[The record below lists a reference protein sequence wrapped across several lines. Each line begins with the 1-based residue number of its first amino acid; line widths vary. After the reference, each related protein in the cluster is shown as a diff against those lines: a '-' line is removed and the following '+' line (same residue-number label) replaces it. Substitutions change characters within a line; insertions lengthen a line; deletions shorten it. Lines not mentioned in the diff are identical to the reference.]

1 MRRIALI
8 LTLLVGVATAFVA
21 TAPADDSHTY
31 SIEMYN
37 AFGIVTGSDVRVAGV
52 NAGTVKSLDVNAK
65 KRAVV
70 TVELSGPLSVL
81 GTDTK
86 CSSEPQSLIAEYFI
100 DCDPHGPPIEHSDD
114 PDKPDIPASHVTQ
127 TVQNDLVQN
136 TLREPYKVRLQ
147 LLINEF
153 GTALAGNPQN
163 LNEAIRLGS
172 PALTQLHKVTHVLG
186 DQNTII
192 RDLNV
197 NSDHIIGRLNERSQD
212 VVSFIKNARDT
223 AAASAE
229 RGDDLSADFGKLDD
243 FLAELKPTLTK
254 LDELARTEHGC
265 KATGVLASVGNQR
278 CTLTNLKAAAPGL
291 NKLILDLPAFN
302 SATETSLKSLG
313 DASKVGKRALQQG
326 KDELHLLAESG
337 KKAPAT
343 SEILADFLRDI
354 DDPGRSVEQDARA
367 AKTCNDKTLP
377 CYSTGRTGPTG
388 YTGLEGLLN
397 YAYYQAGSLN
407 QYDSIGHL
415 LHFSLYYIFSGPCG
429 NFTTGRDSSTGA
441 VSMPNRAG
449 GMTSTPTL
457 TGPDSTQ
464 IADCVGWLGP
474 NQPGVNNNNF
484 NFPSYDSSV
493 CPNGTSPSQALALC
507 DPNGKAK
514 SASAPKKKP
523 KSSSNGGSGSG
534 SAAPGGA
541 GSGSGSGLPLPD
553 LPGGGGSGGG
563 GGNSIQDT
571 LDRILGGNGDG
582 GGGGLGD
589 LPRRLRERLQN
600 GGGGG
605 SGGGSGNA
613 AQDLLD
619 FLLGP

>member
-8 LTLLVGVATAFVA
+8 LTLLAGVAAAFVA

-37 AFGIVTGSDVRVAGV
+37 AFGIVSGSDVRVAGV
-52 NAGTVKSLDVNAK
+52 NAGTVKSLDVNDQ

-70 TVELSGPLSVL
+70 TVELTGPLSVL

-100 DCDPHGPPIEHSDD
+100 DCDPHGPPIQHSDD
-114 PDKPDIPASHVTQ
+114 PNKPDIPADHVEQ

-136 TLREPYKVRLQ
+136 TLREPYKRRLQ

-163 LNEAIRLGS
+163 LNEAIRLGA
-172 PALTQLHKVTHVLG
+172 PALVKLKKVTHVLG

-192 RDLNV
+192 RNLNV
-197 NSDHIIGRLNERSQD
+197 DSDHIIGKLNERSQD
-212 VVSFIKNARDT
+212 VVSFIRNARDT

-229 RGDDLSADFGKLDD
+229 RGNDLSADFGKLDD
-243 FLAELKPTLTK
+243 FLAELKPTLTQ
-254 LDELARTEHGC
+254 LDELAVTQ
-265 KATGVLASVGNQR
+265 TPVLQDLRGSAG
-278 CTLTNLKAAAPGL
+278 GL
-291 NKLILDLPAFN
+291 DRLMLNLPAFN
-302 SATETSLKSLG
+302 SATKTSLQSLG

-354 DDPGRSVEQDARA
+354 DDPSRSVEQDARA
-367 AKTCNDKTLP
+367 AKTCNDKSLP
-377 CYSTGRTGPTG
+377 CYSTGRSAPAG

-407 QYDSIGHL
+407 QYDSIGHM

-429 NFTTGRDSSTGA
+429 NFTTGRDPSTGA

-449 GMTSTPTL
+449 GTTSTPTL

-464 IADCVGWLGP
+464 IADCIGWLGK
-474 NQPGVNNNNF
+474 NQAGVNNNNY
-484 NFPSYDSSV
+484 NFPPYQGGTGPDSV
-493 CPNGTSPSQALALC
+493 CPGGTAPAAALALC
-507 DPNGKAK
+507 DPSAK
-514 SASAPKKKP
+514 RKSTPTPQRKSKP
-523 KSSSNGGSGSG
+523 QSGGSPG
-534 SAAPGGA
+534 GGA
-541 GSGSGSGLPLPD
+541 GSAGTSSGGSGNGSGLPIPGLPGG
-553 LPGGGGSGGG
+553 GGGGSGGG
-563 GGNSIQDT
+563 GGLQDT
-571 LDRILGGNGDG
+571 LDRILGGNGNH
-582 GGGGLGD
+582 GGGLGD
-589 LPRRLRERLQN
+589 LPRRLRDRVRNQGGN
-600 GGGGG
+600 GGNGG
-605 SGGGSGNA
+605 SGGSGGNA

>member
-8 LTLLVGVATAFVA
+8 LTLLTGVAAAFVA

-31 SIEMYN
+31 TIEMYN
-37 AFGIVTGSDVRVAGV
+37 AFGIVSGSDVRVAGV
-52 NAGTVKSLDVNAK
+52 NAGTVKSLDVNDQ

-86 CSSEPQSLIAEYFI
+86 CSSQPQSLIAEYFI
-100 DCDPHGPPIEHSDD
+100 DCDPHGPPIQHSDD
-114 PDKPDIPASHVTQ
+114 PNKPDIPADHVEQ

-136 TLREPYKVRLQ
+136 TLREPYKRRLQ

-153 GTALAGNPQN
+153 GTALAGNAEN
-163 LNEAIRLGS
+163 LNEAIRLGA
-172 PALTQLHKVTHVLG
+172 PALSKLKKVTHVLG

-192 RDLNV
+192 RNLNV
-197 NSDHIIGRLNERSQD
+197 DSDQIIGKLNQRSQD
-212 VVSFIKNARDT
+212 VVSFIRNARDT

-229 RGDDLSADFGKLDD
+229 RGNDLSADFGKLDD
-243 FLAELKPTLTK
+243 FLAELKPTLTQ
-254 LDELARTEHGC
+254 LDELAVTQ
-265 KATGVLASVGNQR
+265 TPVLQDLRASAG
-278 CTLTNLKAAAPGL
+278 GL
-291 NKLILDLPAFN
+291 NQLMLNLPAFN
-302 SATETSLKSLG
+302 SATKTSLQSLG

-326 KDELHLLAESG
+326 KDEIRLLAESG

-354 DDPGRSVEQDARA
+354 DDPSRSVEQDARA
-367 AKTCNDKTLP
+367 AKACNDKSLP
-377 CYSTGRTGPTG
+377 CYSTGRSAPAG

-429 NFTTGRDSSTGA
+429 NFTTGRDPSTGA
-441 VSMPNRAG
+441 VSLPNRAG
-449 GMTSTPTL
+449 GTTSTPTL

-464 IADCVGWLGP
+464 IADCIGWLG
-474 NQPGVNNNNF
+474 NDQPGVNDNF
-484 NFPSYDSSV
+484 SLPPYQGGTGPDSV
-493 CPNGTSPSQALALC
+493 CPNGTSPAAALALC
-507 DPNGKAK
+507 DPSAKRK
-514 SASAPKKKP
+514 SAPAPQRKSKP
-523 KSSSNGGSGSG
+523 QSGGSPTGGGGST
-534 SAAPGGA
+534 A
-541 GSGSGSGLPLPD
+541 GGSGSGLPGLPD
-553 LPGGGGSGGG
+553 LPGGGGGL
-563 GGNSIQDT
+563 QDT
-571 LDRILGGNGDG
+571 LDQILGGNGNN
-582 GGGGLGD
+582 GGGLND
-589 LPRRLRERLQN
+589 LPRRLRDRLRNQA
-600 GGGGG
+600 GGG
-605 SGGGSGNA
+605 SGNGGSGGSGNA